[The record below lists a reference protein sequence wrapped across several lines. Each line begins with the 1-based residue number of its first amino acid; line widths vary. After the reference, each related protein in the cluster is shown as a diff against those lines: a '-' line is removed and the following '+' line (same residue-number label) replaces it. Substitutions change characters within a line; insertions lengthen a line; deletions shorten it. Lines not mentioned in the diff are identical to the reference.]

1 MAKIAFIDVTATNS
15 YGGIQT
21 AVWCLAE
28 VIAAK
33 GHEVT
38 VIGGEGEG
46 RHDYPD
52 GVRRLTFPYIARN
65 RFPNFGNRFRK
76 LAERLSFAYHAR
88 RSVRDERFDW
98 IVLTKPFDFFWPRI
112 MGKSSPARFA
122 FMSGGTD
129 FVFLD
134 RYFARDIDAWLAC
147 SHFNAWQIKTRYR
160 RFTKVMFNGVDTTVF
175 KPADGSILRGKLGL
189 KKDDLVLAY
198 AGRMV
203 GWKGLAYAVEAI
215 ASPELVGIPVK
226 LLLVGNG
233 SSVSTLQAQA
243 QQLGVA
249 DRIVFHPAVPHQS
262 LPGIYAASDIGVFPS
277 VADEAFGITIAEAM
291 SCGKAVIASHIGGI
305 PEVVGNEGSCGIL
318 VPPGSS
324 IALARAIRK
333 LVDSPQTRQ
342 QMGDASRT
350 RIEHLFTWEKAAQR
364 LLYAL
369 DLSCD

>member
-46 RHDYPD
+46 RHDYPG

-98 IVLTKPFDFFWPRI
+98 IILTKPFDFFWPRI

-160 RFTKVMFNGVDTTVF
+160 HFPKVMFNGVDTTIF

-203 GWKGLAYAVEAI
+203 GWKGLSYAVEAI

-249 DRIVFHPAVPHQS
+249 DRIVFHPAVAHQS
-262 LPGIYAASDIGVFPS
+262 LPGIYAASDIGIFPS

-291 SCGKAVIASHIGGI
+291 SCGKPVIASHIGGI
-305 PEVVGNEGSCGIL
+305 PEVVGNEESCGLL
-318 VPPGSS
+318 VAPGNAM
-324 IALARAIRK
+324 ALAEALRK
-333 LVDSPQTRQ
+333 LASAHELRR
-342 QMGDASRT
+342 QMGQAGRA
-350 RIEHLFTWEKAAQR
+350 RIERLFTWDASARR
-364 LLYAL
+364 LLGTL
-369 DLSCD
+369 GLPCG

>member
-1 MAKIAFIDVTATNS
+1 MAKIAFIDVTTTTS

-21 AVWCLAE
+21 AVWSLAQA
-28 VIAAK
+28 INAK

-38 VIGGEGEG
+38 VVGGSSEDRGDFPE
-46 RHDYPD
+46 
-52 GVRRLTFPYIARN
+52 GVRRLTFPYVARN

-76 LAERLSFAYHAR
+76 LAERLSFAYYAR
-88 RSVRDERFDW
+88 RSVQQEQFDW

-112 MGKSSPARFA
+112 IGKHSHTRFA

-129 FVFLD
+129 FVALD
-134 RYFARDIDAWLAC
+134 RYFAPHINAWLAC
-147 SHFNAWQIKTRYR
+147 SHFNAWQIRTRYR
-160 RFTKVMFNGVDTTVF
+160 RFPKVMFNGVDTEVF
-175 KPADGSILRGKLGL
+175 KPGNGSMGRENLGL
-189 KKDDLVLAY
+189 KKDDIVFAY

-203 GWKGLAYAVEAI
+203 GWKGLTYAIEAL
-215 ASPELVGIPVK
+215 ARPELAGIPVK

-233 SSVSTLQAQA
+233 PSVRTLQTLAK
-243 QQLGVA
+243 QLGVVE
-249 DRIVFHPAVPHQS
+249 RIVFHAAVPHRS
-262 LPGIYAASDIGVFPS
+262 LPDFYAASDIGIFPS
-277 VADEAFGITIAEAM
+277 IGDEAFGITIAEAM

-342 QMGDASRT
+342 QMGDASRI

>member
-1 MAKIAFIDVTATNS
+1 MAKIAFIDVTSTNS

-28 VIAAK
+28 VVAAK

-46 RHDYPD
+46 RHDIPD

-98 IVLTKPFDFFWPRI
+98 IILTKPFDFFWLRI
-112 MGKSSPARFA
+112 MGKNSPTRFA

-129 FVFLD
+129 FIAMD

-147 SHFNAWQIKTRYR
+147 SHFNAWQIQTRYQ
-160 RFTKVMFNGVDTTVF
+160 RFPKVMFNGVDTEVF
-175 KPADGSILRGKLGL
+175 KPGDGSMGRENLGL
-189 KKDDLVLAY
+189 NKDDIVFAY

-203 GWKGLAYAVEAI
+203 GWKGLTYAIEAL
-215 ASPELVGIPVK
+215 ACPELAGIPVK

-233 SSVSTLQAQA
+233 PSVSTLQTRAK
-243 QQLGVA
+243 QLGVVE
-249 DRIVFHPAVPHQS
+249 RIVFHAAVPHRS
-262 LPGIYAASDIGVFPS
+262 LPDFYAASDIGIFPS
-277 VADEAFGITIAEAM
+277 IGDEAFGITIAEAM

-318 VPPGSS
+318 VPPGSAV
-324 IALARAIRK
+324 ALARAIRK

-342 QMGDASRT
+342 QMGDASRI